1 MVTSKLNFL
10 GSGACRVVDSHNM
23 LEVLV
28 FSFVMVEIG
37 LAGCGRR

>member
-10 GSGACRVVDSHNM
+10 GSGACRVVDSHNK

-28 FSFVMVEIG
+28 FSFMVEIG